1 MIAAIGS
8 VAERFN
14 APVLKTD
21 EGLYPSVSSNL
32 TASAKYL
39 KGNQIHSLIPFSF
52 GTILAL
58 FEILA
63 ISSLFLSEL
72 IHFA

>member
-1 MIAAIGS
+1 M
-8 VAERFN
+8 
-14 APVLKTD
+14 
-21 EGLYPSVSSNL
+21 SSNL

-39 KGNQIHSLIPFSF
+39 KGNQIHSLIPFFF

-63 ISSLFLSEL
+63 IEGRIETSYTTRGTLELYLFKKLNNGQFQMISKQL
-72 IHFA
+72 RGS